1 MHVKDACVQWAC
13 ACNRQ
18 CEATQ
23 SGMHWKAA
31 AKPNET
37 WLSGQGVFQQSAR
50 WFIDE
55 KALLL
60 HHICNLE

>member
-1 MHVKDACVQWAC
+1 
-13 ACNRQ
+13 
-18 CEATQ
+18 
-23 SGMHWKAA
+23 MHWKAA

-60 HHICNLE
+60 HHICNLEVDHATDCAAQGRDVSEYAE